1 MHLLAILLSA
11 FYLLFSG
18 PAPRVQHFYVS
29 TNGNNAN
36 AGTKKTPFASVAAA
50 QKAVR
55 DFKKKNPGVAV
66 TVMIEPGTYY
76 VESALQLTAEDGGTA
91 NAPVTYKAA
100 KKEVPVFTGGKQIT
114 QWSIVTDEQ
123 VLSRL
128 SPETRGKV
136 YEADLSK
143 MGIIDFGDPTE
154 PGKRPELFCNNQ
166 LQTLARWPNSG
177 FTRAGKAKGATALPP
192 TYIKVNGTVEG
203 VFEYTSDRESKWTTE
218 QDVRIGGYFYWD
230 WAEGFQKVVRMDT
243 HSKTMVLNS
252 PHHSY
257 GYADGFRYFGLN
269 ILSELDTAGEW
280 YLDRDRRMIYWYPP
294 QQINP
299 NKADVVMSVFS
310 EAFMVTLTE
319 CAYLSIEGL
328 AFRETRG
335 SVLGITG
342 GNNNEIKDCRFERM
356 GKDGI
361 HISGGKAHTLTG
373 NYLSGMGY
381 GGIKIKA
388 GDRKTLTHSEHIVE
402 NNIVEYFSRF
412 KRTYEPAV
420 HFAGCGITIRHNRFR
435 YSSSSAMRLDGND
448 MLVEY
453 NEVSFVVNESDDQ
466 GAVDMFYNPAYRG
479 NVFRYNYWSDVSGG
493 TKHGAAGIRLDDMI
507 SGTLI
512 YGNVFEKCGVLDFGA
527 VQIHG
532 GKENIIDNNVF
543 YNCHAAVSFSPWSDD
558 RWLKELESDRM
569 KKMLYEDVDINSPV
583 YVSRYPEL
591 KKIRE
596 GLFENT
602 VSNNLIVDC
611 KKDYRKLDKRQT
623 LINNHVISSGGKNLR
638 QLCEAKLLSQY
649 NIKPIPLAE
658 IGLRNNRWVHLS
670 K

>member
-1 MHLLAILLSA
+1 MYLLAIVLSVCS
-11 FYLLFSG
+11 LLFAG
-18 PAPRVQHFYVS
+18 PAPRVQQFYVS
-29 TNGNNAN
+29 PKGNDAH
-36 AGTKKTPFASVAAA
+36 AGTKKAPFASVAAA

-55 DFKKKNPGVAV
+55 DFKKKNPGVVV

-76 VESALQLTAEDGGTA
+76 VESTLQFTAEDGGTA

-100 KKEVPVFTGGKQIT
+100 EKEVPVFTGGKKIGH
-114 QWSIVTDEQ
+114 WSVLTDNQ
-123 VLSRL
+123 VLNLL
-128 SPETRGKV
+128 SPETRGKIYV
-136 YEADLSK
+136 ADLTQS
-143 MGIIDFGDPTE
+143 GISDFGDPTE

-166 LQTLARWPNSG
+166 LQTLARWPNAG
-177 FTRAGKAKGATALPP
+177 FTRAGKAKGATSLPP

-203 VFEYTSDRESKWTTE
+203 VFEYTTDRESKWTVE

-230 WAEGFQKVVRMDT
+230 WAEGFQKVVQIDT
-243 HSKTMVLNS
+243 LSKTMLLNS
-252 PHHSY
+252 PHHTY
-257 GYADGFRYFGLN
+257 GYGDGFRYFGLN

-280 YLDRDRRMIYWYPP
+280 YLDRIRAKLYWFPP
-294 QQINP
+294 QHVDP
-299 NKADVVMSVFS
+299 NNADVVLSVFN
-310 EAFMVTLTE
+310 EAFMVTLTD
-319 CAYLSIEGL
+319 CAYLNIEGL

-335 SVLGITG
+335 SVLSITG
-342 GNNNEIKDCRFERM
+342 GNNNEIKDCRMERI

-361 HISGGKAHTLTG
+361 HITGGKAHTLAG

-381 GGIKIKA
+381 GGIKIQA
-388 GDRKTLTHSEHIVE
+388 GDRKTLTHSEHRVE

-435 YSSSSAMRLDGND
+435 HSSSSAMRLDGND

-466 GAVDMFYNPAYRG
+466 GAVDMYFNPTYRG
-479 NVFRYNYWSDVSGG
+479 NIFRYNYWADVSGG

-507 SGTLI
+507 SGTRI
-512 YGNVFEKCGVLDFGA
+512 YGNVFERCGVLDFGA

-532 GKENIIDNNVF
+532 GKENVIDNNVF
-543 YNCHAAVSFSPWSDD
+543 YNCHAAVSFTPWGDE
-558 RWLKELESDRM
+558 RWLKELESERM
-569 KKMLYEDVDINSPV
+569 KKMLYEDIDINSPV
-583 YVSRYPEL
+583 YSSRYPEL
-591 KKIRE
+591 KKLRE

-611 KKDYRKLDKRQT
+611 KTDYMKLDKRQT
-623 LINNHVISSGGKNLR
+623 LINNHVISSGGKSL
-638 QLCEAKLLSQY
+638 QQCCEASLLSQY
-649 NIKPIPLAE
+649 NIRPIPLTD
-658 IGLRNNRWVHLS
+658 IGVRNNRWLHLS